1 MKYSLFKNI
10 IADYVTISILQIEL
24 SCSLLIQDAN
34 CKILQNIMILEEI
47 FNNKQHVSEKIS
59 EELSH
64 SVWKQGNH
72 LHWTGAF

>member
-1 MKYSLFKNI
+1 MKYFSFKNI

-34 CKILQNIMILEEI
+34 CKISQNIMILEEI

-59 EELSH
+59 E
-64 SVWKQGNH
+64 
-72 LHWTGAF
+72 